1 MIQYKR
7 LIQFLIIVSTTIENK
22 YSEMSRNCHSAA
34 IYPNSDRHA
43 EFLPTD
49 QPISHLA
56 RRRLCHGLRDNTSI
70 IRPTTTHD
78 TTVRHWAEK
87 FILSSICVDTS
98 PKHYT
103 KLMIYI
109 SNLIFRHWIFGR
121 ILVLILDEKSKI
133 QSSINHVRLMIQ
145 FDILQTNNV

>member
-49 QPISHLA
+49 HIWHVGVFVTAYVIIRALSA
-56 RRRLCHGLRDNTSI
+56 RRRHT
-70 IRPTTTHD
+70 
-78 TTVRHWAEK
+78 
-87 FILSSICVDTS
+87 IL
-98 PKHYT
+98 
-103 KLMIYI
+103 L
-109 SNLIFRHWIFGR
+109 
-121 ILVLILDEKSKI
+121 
-133 QSSINHVRLMIQ
+133 
-145 FDILQTNNV
+145 FDIELKNSFCRRSASIRLQNITLS